1 MPITVLI
8 AEDFTIVRRAIRRV
22 LEEDPEIELV
32 GETANFAETVAMTE
46 KLKPRIVVM
55 DLHMPDG
62 ANVTPLTIKSMF
74 SGGATLLVAISIW
87 DDDDAKA
94 LAASF
99 GAVTLLDKAT
109 LGINLL
115 PAIKSLAFADGD

>member
-1 MPITVLI
+1 
-8 AEDFTIVRRAIRRV
+8 V

-32 GETANFAETVAMTE
+32 GETANFAQTVAMTE

-74 SGGATLLVAISIW
+74 SGGATQLVAISIW

-99 GAVTLLDKAT
+99 GAATLLDKAA
-109 LGINLL
+109 LGIRLL
-115 PAIKSLAFADGD
+115 PAIKSLASADGD